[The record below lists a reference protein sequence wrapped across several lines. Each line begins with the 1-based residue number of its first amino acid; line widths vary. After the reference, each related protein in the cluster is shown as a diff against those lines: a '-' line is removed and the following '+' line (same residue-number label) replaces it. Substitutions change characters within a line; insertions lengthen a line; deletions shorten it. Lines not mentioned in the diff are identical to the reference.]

1 MAMDSQAHMRSR
13 FETIWNEH
21 RLQVLAYCLRRASS
35 TDAEDACAETFL
47 VLWRRLDEIPP
58 PPKTLLWIYGIARR
72 VLSNQ
77 TRAFHRRGRLH
88 ERLASLGVSPPSDP
102 VDFVVQSAE
111 DRKVAEAVGRLK
123 PTDRE
128 IVRLDAWE
136 DLSRVEIAEVMGM
149 TRAAVDQRI
158 HRAYQKLA
166 GALEP
171 MIHPVASPPIAKEG
185 GT

>member
-1 MAMDSQAHMRSR
+1 MDSQADQRSR
-13 FETIWNEH
+13 FEKIWNEH
-21 RLQVLAYCLRRASS
+21 RIQVLAYCLRRASA

-47 VLWRRLDEIPP
+47 VVWRRLDEIPP

-77 TRAFHRRGRLH
+77 TRAFYRRGRLY
-88 ERLASLGVSPPSDP
+88 ERLANLGVSPPVDP
-102 VDFVVQSAE
+102 MYVMVQSAG
-111 DRKVAEAVGRLK
+111 DGVVADAVRRLK

-136 DLSRVEIAEVMGM
+136 DLSRAEIAEVMGM

-166 GALEP
+166 RALEP

>member
-1 MAMDSQAHMRSR
+1 MAMGSQADMRSR

-21 RLQVLAYCLRRASS
+21 RLQVLAYCLRRISGA
-35 TDAEDACAETFL
+35 DAEDACAETFL
-47 VLWRRLDEIPP
+47 VVWRRLDEVPP
-58 PPKTLLWIYGIARR
+58 PPKTLLWIFGIARH

-77 TRAFHRRGRLH
+77 NRAFYRRGRLR
-88 ERLASLGVSPPSDP
+88 ERLTNLGVSPSSDP
-102 VDFVVQSAE
+102 VDFVVQSTE
-111 DRKVAEAVGRLK
+111 GRRVAEAVNRLK

-136 DLSRVEIAEVMGM
+136 DLTREEISEVMGM

-158 HRAYQKLA
+158 HRAYERLSRALA
-166 GALEP
+166 P
-171 MIHPVASPPIAKEG
+171 TISPIHSPPVAKKG

>member
-1 MAMDSQAHMRSR
+1 MDSQADQRSR
-13 FETIWNEH
+13 FETIWYEH
-21 RLQVLAYCLRRASS
+21 RPQVLAYCLRRASG

-47 VLWRRLDEIPP
+47 VVWRRLDEIPP
-58 PPKTLLWIYGIARR
+58 PPRTVLCIYGIARR

-77 TRAFHRRGRLH
+77 TRAFYRRGRLH
-88 ERLASLGVSPPSDP
+88 EKLTGLGLSPPIDP
-102 VDFVVQSAE
+102 MHVVVQSAE
-111 DRKVAEAVGRLK
+111 DKEVSDAVRRLK

-136 DLSRVEIAEVMGM
+136 DLTREEIAEVMGM

-158 HRAYQKLA
+158 HRAYQRLA
-166 GALEP
+166 RALAP
-171 MIHPVASPPIAKEG
+171 MISPIHSPPVAEKG

>member
-1 MAMDSQAHMRSR
+1 MAMDSQAHMKSR

-21 RLQVLAYCLRRASS
+21 RLQVLAYCLRRVPGA
-35 TDAEDACAETFL
+35 DAEDACAETFL
-47 VLWRRLDEIPP
+47 VVWRRLDDIPP
-58 PPKTLLWIYGIARR
+58 PPKTLLWIYGVARR

-77 TRAFHRRGRLH
+77 SRAFHRRGRLQ
-88 ERLASLGVSPPSDP
+88 ERLTSLGVSQSSDP
-102 VDFVVQSAE
+102 GDFVIQGTE
-111 DRKVAEAVGRLK
+111 DRRVAAAVGRLK

-136 DLSRVEIAEVMGM
+136 DLTREEIAEAMGM

-158 HRAYQKLA
+158 HRAYEKLSR
-166 GALEP
+166 ALAP
-171 MIHPVASPPIAKEG
+171 MINPIHSPPLAEKG